1 MFPFTKEKSV
11 SSKIVYPVNENN
23 TVTESVFRKK
33 RVTSANEIVP
43 ANTGTDFGNAP
54 DFGNDTQE
62 IVSDF
67 GQGSSMS
74 NSAEHI
80 VMAKQQPLVVPTS
93 RPARNR
99 KLPQHLKDY
108 ENIRR
113 FRSANKKAVIKLI
126 RKQRC
131 GMVFLQETMLEE
143 VITSDVCSEEDLA
156 LAKLRMMK
164 IFLRSLN
171 KGMFGVGSVG
181 LTSVEC

>member
-108 ENIRR
+108 EVSHPKIR
-113 FRSANKKAVIKLI
+113 
-126 RKQRC
+126 
-131 GMVFLQETMLEE
+131 
-143 VITSDVCSEEDLA
+143 TSPHTIA
-156 LAKLRMMK
+156 Q
-164 IFLRSLN
+164 
-171 KGMFGVGSVG
+171 
-181 LTSVEC
+181 